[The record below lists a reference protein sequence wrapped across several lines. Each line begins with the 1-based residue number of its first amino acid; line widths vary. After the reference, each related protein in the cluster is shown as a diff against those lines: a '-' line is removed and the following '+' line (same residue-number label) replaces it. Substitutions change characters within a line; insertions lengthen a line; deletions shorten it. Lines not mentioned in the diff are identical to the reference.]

1 LASFSEY
8 HAFCKIVEFKSITA
22 AAKALHKS
30 VPAVSK
36 QLSKLEAGLSV
47 QLIDRSTKAITV
59 TTLGKKFYQ
68 KCKQILLTVEDAE
81 QALKDETSTA
91 SGTLVL
97 SFPEVLLRTPLMAL
111 LTKFGRLY
119 NNIQFD
125 LRVSNTLDNVI
136 NDGID
141 FSFRIGTPEDSRLTA
156 NKLFPVRL
164 KCIASPDYI
173 AQHGKPASMSEAFDQ
188 HKMLLPAY
196 INLNEK
202 VKQLLGYSGK
212 FSLQQLHLL
221 NSDRMIFDAVMQGMG
236 ITALLDVS
244 IQAQL
249 DKGQLIHLLSQQ
261 KLPQQDVFLL
271 YHNRD
276 YMPEKMRLFKEFIKK
291 EYSQDTFLLT

>member
-1 LASFSEY
+1 MTSFSEY
-8 HAFCKIVEFKSITA
+8 RTFCKIVELKSITA

-36 QLSKLEAGLSV
+36 QLGKLEAGLSV

-59 TTLGKKFYQ
+59 TALGEKFYQ
-68 KCKQILLTVEDAE
+68 KCKQILLSVEDAE

-91 SGTLVL
+91 SGKLVL

-111 LTKFGRLY
+111 ITKFGRLY
-119 NNIQFD
+119 ENIQFD
-125 LRVSNTLDNVI
+125 LRVSNTPDNLI

-141 FSFRIGTPEDSRLTA
+141 FAFRIGSLEDSRLTA

-173 AQHGKPASMSEAFDQ
+173 SVYGKPTSLSEAFDQ
-188 HKMLLPAY
+188 HKMLLPAFL
-196 INLNEK
+196 NLSEN
-202 VKQLLGYSGK
+202 VKQLLNHPEK
-212 FSLQQLHLL
+212 LSLHQSHLM

-236 ITALLDVS
+236 VTALLDVS
-244 IQAQL
+244 IQSQL
-249 DKGQLIHLLSQQ
+249 DKGQLIHLIPEQ

-276 YMPEKMRLFKEFIKK
+276 YMPEKMRLFKEFIKQ
-291 EYSQDTFLLT
+291 EYSKCTS